1 MSSTDMVIKSDNQEK
16 PTKRRR
22 VEKQVQQV
30 KQEHARPQSGVL
42 VIAAH
47 NTGIAVPSSE
57 RSTAPTETANV
68 MVPSLDIKGTRLAIL
83 GNWRGYTPA
92 KIVAIFRTHYENMRS
107 LAVMLS
113 RLKKDLQALEDPPP
127 EEYLSKIALGKKE
140 YNQIRKLNNDVRKRG
155 AMSVHVVANSDAIAL
170 QAMQYL
176 TSSDP
181 NLLYC
186 ALLVVTGLRPSKS

>member
-1 MSSTDMVIKSDNQEK
+1 MIIKSDITEK
-16 PTKRRR
+16 PAKKRR
-22 VEKQVQQV
+22 VM
-30 KQEHARPQSGVL
+30 KQEPSTQPGVL
-42 VIAAH
+42 VIPAH
-47 NTGIAVPSSE
+47 SNTTLSSTTTKE
-57 RSTAPTETANV
+57 SADV
-68 MVPSLDIKGTRLAIL
+68 MVIPSLDIKGTRLAIL

-113 RLKKDLQALEDPPP
+113 RIKKDLKGLEDPPP

-140 YNQIRKLNNDVRKRG
+140 YNAIRKLNNDVRKRG
-155 AMSVHVVANSDAIAL
+155 AMSVHVVANSDAIVL
-170 QAMQYL
+170 QATQYM

-186 ALLVVTGLRPSKS
+186 ALLVVTGMIETD